1 MQSTPN
7 EVIQAFLA
15 ATIVLVLL
23 IGFIIGFA
31 LLFQRRQLRFRQ
43 EKEALRRAFEQEIS
57 NAQTET
63 QEQTLQ
69 YIGQELHDNIGQLL
83 TVVTYQLN
91 GLEDDLAE
99 TQYQPYLHQ
108 STDLLADIIQAV
120 RQLSKSL
127 DHQNVHRFGLQ
138 ESIAQELNR
147 IQRIGKITTTIQ
159 TSGEPYTLND
169 QVLTMLFRM
178 TQESLNNA
186 LKHAKCQQITVSLN
200 YGLDAFN
207 LTIADNGQGFSIA
220 EAENRSIEKGGSGL
234 RNMAHRAKLLG
245 GTYQVNSQSGTGT
258 SVSIQIPISKNI

>member
-1 MQSTPN
+1 MQTSSN
-7 EVIQAFLA
+7 EVILAFLA
-15 ATIVLVLL
+15 ATAILLFLV
-23 IGFIIGFA
+23 GFIILFA
-31 LLFQRRQLRFRQ
+31 ILFQRRQLRFRR
-43 EKEALRRAFEQEIS
+43 EKEALRLAFEQEIQ

-69 YIGQELHDNIGQLL
+69 YVGQELHDNIGQLL

-108 STDLLADIIQAV
+108 STDLLAEIIQAV

-127 DHQNVHRFGLQ
+127 DHQNVHRFGLL

-178 TQESLNNA
+178 AQESLNNA
-186 LKHAKCQQITVSLN
+186 LKHAKCQQITVSFS
-200 YGLDAFN
+200 YGEASFG
-207 LTIADNGQGFSIA
+207 LTITDDGQGFSIA
-220 EAENRSIEKGGSGL
+220 EAENRPIEKGGSGL
-234 RNMAHRAKLLG
+234 RNMAHRAELLG
-245 GTYQVNSQSGTGT
+245 GIYQINSQPGAGTT
-258 SVSIQIPISKNI
+258 VSIQLPISKTI